1 MVLNSVRTAFQCV
14 MLYWCDSLVR
24 LFSRAP
30 TPSGRQKVLIVR
42 LDGIGDFILWLDA
55 VRALSCIF
63 PPEDYSITL
72 LANST
77 WAPLAMQLN
86 VFEEVIPLDR
96 QSFVRDMSYRFNL
109 GHRLRRMGFSV
120 VFQPT
125 YSREFFLGDAVVR
138 ICGAQSRIGLDG
150 DRINTGLWGKRI
162 ADRWYSRLIAT
173 DGPREMELLR
183 NARVVRELGCKE
195 FLAALPRLTATR
207 KAKELSR
214 VPYYVLHPGAGIP
227 TKRWPPERFAALATL
242 VHSVGGLQGVICG
255 SADDREIGQ
264 LISSATSVPLINACG
279 TTTIIELV
287 DIIANAT
294 FLVGNDTG
302 ALHIAAA
309 TGTPAVCIL
318 GAGEQGRFFPY
329 KCETAKAS
337 NLMMIISHSFSCSG
351 CGWYCEFDMR
361 PGMPAPCVDAIST
374 DEVWQALR
382 DLVDK
387 NIHSASPFFE
397 SCEP

>member
-1 MVLNSVRTAFQCV
+1 MVLNSVRTASQCV

-24 LFSRAP
+24 LISLAS

-63 PPEDYSITL
+63 PPEDYSVTL
-72 LANST
+72 LANSA
-77 WAPLAMQLN
+77 WAPLAMQLK

-96 QSFVRDMSYRFNL
+96 QSFVRDISYRFSM
-109 GHRLRRMGFSV
+109 GRRLRRMGFSL

-125 YSREFFLGDAVVR
+125 YSREFFFGDAIVR

-150 DRINTGLWGKRI
+150 DRINTSLWGKRI

-173 DGPREMELLR
+173 GGPGEMELLR

-195 FLAALPRLTATR
+195 FLAALPQLSVTH
-207 KAKELSR
+207 KAKELKR
-214 VPYYVLHPGAGIP
+214 APYYVLHPGAGIP

-242 VHSVGGLQGVICG
+242 VHDAVGLRGIICG
-255 SADDREIGQ
+255 GADDREIGQ
-264 LISSATSVPLINACG
+264 FICDATSAPLINACG
-279 TTTIIELV
+279 TTTITELV

-318 GAGEQGRFFPY
+318 GAGELGRFFPY
-329 KCETAKAS
+329 KCEAVEAS
-337 NLMMIISHSFSCSG
+337 SLMTIISHGFSCSG
-351 CGWYCEFDMR
+351 CGWFCEFDLH
-361 PGMPAPCVDAIST
+361 PGMPAPCVVALST
-374 DEVWQALR
+374 EEVWKALKN
-382 DLVDK
+382 LVGM
-387 NIHSASPFFE
+387 NIYVDDPSLETCDP
-397 SCEP
+397 